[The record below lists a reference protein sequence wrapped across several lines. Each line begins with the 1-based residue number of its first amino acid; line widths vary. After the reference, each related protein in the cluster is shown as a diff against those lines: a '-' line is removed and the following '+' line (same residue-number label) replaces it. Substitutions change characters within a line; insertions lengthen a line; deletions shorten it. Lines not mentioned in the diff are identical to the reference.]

1 MQIANVLHPSC
12 VVLDL
17 DAGDKEQILRSLAEP
32 VAALRSDVDH
42 DRLVSVL
49 LEREQASSTAI
60 ADGIAIPHGKIPLGE
75 EVIAAFGRSS
85 SGVDFDAVDGQ
96 PTRLFFLLVSP
107 DSHPSL
113 HLRWLAHIASL
124 LKSRAFRDDLL
135 AAGSATEV
143 LERIGQEEQARS
155 SEA

>member
-32 VAALRSDVDH
+32 DAALRSDVDH